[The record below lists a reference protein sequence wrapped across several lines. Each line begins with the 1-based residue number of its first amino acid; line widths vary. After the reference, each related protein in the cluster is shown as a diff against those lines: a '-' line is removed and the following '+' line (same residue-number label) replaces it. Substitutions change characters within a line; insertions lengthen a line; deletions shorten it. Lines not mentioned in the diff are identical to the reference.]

1 MIAKMKKTFFNNR
14 DHWKIIGIVI
24 SLLVFISLVAYGL
37 QIFAESDVYITP
49 PSPQKSAHQ
58 NTKEQYE
65 IAKIYSEIRQIRS
78 DTGGSLFWLKLIALF
93 VTVGGAV
100 GGYLIGQ
107 SRATRSRLEF
117 EDRKS
122 VDTAYQTILQELSA
136 ESPLLRAAAGA
147 KLGLI
152 LKSFPEEWNVN
163 ENRKNQLIDLTKK
176 ILATSLSI
184 EKDKSVLK
192 NLTKAVVLH
201 HSVESD
207 SDTRDIGNC
216 ASLDFS
222 NIRASDAYW
231 AKTDFSCAD
240 FYCADLEKVS
250 FRNSVLMKAQFRES
264 KLQNSVF
271 SDSYC
276 QSANFKLADCR
287 NTTFKSA
294 DCQNAD
300 FTLADLRYSNFSEAK
315 LCGALFDRAKMFGVI
330 ISSQTVFADNLDKDV
345 DNSIDGDRSEIIS
358 FKEWLILMNKSKKL
372 F

>member
-1 MIAKMKKTFFNNR
+1 MKKTFLNNR

-24 SLLVFISLVAYGL
+24 ALLVFIGLVAYGL
-37 QIFAESDVYITP
+37 QIIAESDVYITP
-49 PSPQKSAHQ
+49 PSQQKSALK
-58 NTKEQYE
+58 NIKEQYE

-136 ESPLLRAAAGA
+136 EPPLLRAAAGA

-152 LKSFPEEWNVN
+152 LKFFPEEWNVN
-163 ENRKNQLIDLTKK
+163 ENRKNQLIDLTKN

-207 SDTRDIGNC
+207 SNSDKWDIGNC

-222 NIRASDAYW
+222 NVKASDAYW
-231 AKTDFSCAD
+231 AKTDFSNAD
-240 FYCADLEKVS
+240 FFCADLEKVS
-250 FRNSVLMKAQFRES
+250 FRNSVLIKAQFRES
-264 KLQNSVF
+264 ILQNAVF
-271 SDSYC
+271 I
-276 QSANFKLADCR
+276 NADCQ
-287 NTTFKSA
+287 NANFKSA
-294 DCQNAD
+294 DCRNVDFSLANCQYAD
-300 FTLADLRYSNFSEAK
+300 FTLTDIRNSNFSGAK
-315 LCGALFDRAKMFGVI
+315 LTGALFDRAKVFGVI
-330 ISSQTVFADNLDKDV
+330 ISSETVFSDNPDKEV
-345 DNSIDGDRSEIIS
+345 DNSENGDGSEMIV
-358 FKEWLILMNKSKKL
+358 FKDWLSLKINELEKTS
-372 F
+372 

>member
-1 MIAKMKKTFFNNR
+1 LNNQIVAKMKKTFLNNR
-14 DHWKIIGIVI
+14 DHWKVIGIVI
-24 SLLVFISLVAYGL
+24 ALLVFIGLVAYGL

-49 PSPQKSAHQ
+49 PSQQKSALK

-136 ESPLLRAAAGA
+136 EQSLLRAAAGA

-152 LKSFPEEWNVN
+152 LKSFPEEWNLN
-163 ENRKNQLIDLTKK
+163 ENRKTQLIDLTKT

-207 SDTRDIGNC
+207 SDKRDIGNC
-216 ASLDFS
+216 VALDFS
-222 NIRASDAYW
+222 NVKASDAYW
-231 AKTDFSCAD
+231 AKTDFSYAD

-250 FRNSVLMKAQFRES
+250 FRNSVLMNGQFRES
-264 KLQNSVF
+264 NLQNAVF
-271 SDSYC
+271 IDSDC
-276 QSANFKLADCR
+276 QSAN
-287 NTTFKSA
+287 
-294 DCQNAD
+294 
-300 FTLADLRYSNFSEAK
+300 FTLADLRHSDFSGAK
-315 LCGALFDRAKMFGVI
+315 LCKALFDRAKVFGVI
-330 ISSQTVFADNLDKDV
+330 ISSQTVFADNFDVKV
-345 DNSIDGDRSEIIS
+345 DNSPNGDGRKMIS
-358 FKEWLILMNKSKKL
+358 FGEWLDVMKKSYKL
-372 F
+372 S